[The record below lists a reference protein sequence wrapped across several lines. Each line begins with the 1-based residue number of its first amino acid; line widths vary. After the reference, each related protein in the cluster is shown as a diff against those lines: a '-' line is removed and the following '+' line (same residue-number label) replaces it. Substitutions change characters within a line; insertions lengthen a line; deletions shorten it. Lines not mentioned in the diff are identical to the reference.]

1 MNKLIPIILGL
12 LLVRLVLQ
20 KIRVRGNRDDYDY
33 EQPRERSGRRRGRG
47 RRGGRRGRRS
57 RSGGSMGQLMALVAA
72 VQTARKLVRHLDD
85 FGGHDG
91 RSHREHRGRDHREG
105 HDERRRSRGERL
117 RGWIGA

>member
-33 EQPRERSGRRRGRG
+33 EQPRERGGRRRGRG
-47 RRGGRRGRRS
+47 KRSGRRS
-57 RSGGSMGQLMALVAA
+57 RSGGSMGQLMALLSAA
-72 VQTARKLVRHLDD
+72 QTARKLVRHLDD
-85 FGGHDG
+85 FSGHDG
-91 RSHREHRGRDHREG
+91 RSHREHRGREHREG

>member
-47 RRGGRRGRRS
+47 KRSGRRGRRS
-57 RSGGSMGQLMALVAA
+57 RSGGSMGQLMALLAA
-72 VQTARKLVRHLDD
+72 AQTARKLVRHFDD
-85 FGGHDG
+85 FSGHDG
-91 RSHREHRGRDHREG
+91 RSHSDHRGRSHRDR
-105 HDERRRSRGERL
+105 HDDRRASRGEKL